1 MIVRILSQG
10 QYRLDSSYLDQLN
23 ALDNRL
29 VQVVA
34 DADDV
39 EYHKLFAEMLAL
51 VREKGSRVGN
61 EELLESDIILPAP
74 DTTLKE
80 ARGLFIGHGLVKG

>member
-1 MIVRILSQG
+1 MIVRILSEG
-10 QYRLDSSYLDQLN
+10 QYRLDSSHLDQLN

-61 EELLESDIILPAP
+61 EELLESDSILPAP

-80 ARGLFIGHGLVKG
+80 ARGLFIGDGLVKG

>member
-1 MIVRILSQG
+1 MIVRILSEG
-10 QYRLDSSYLDQLN
+10 QYRLDSSRLDQLN
-23 ALDNRL
+23 DLDNRL

-34 DADDV
+34 AGDEAQ
-39 EYHKLFAEMLAL
+39 YRALFAQMLAL
-51 VREKGSRVGN
+51 VREKGAKVPA

-80 ARGLFIGHGLVKG
+80 AQGLFIGSGLLPG